1 MQRDYLDNP
10 LSGQRDST
18 LRAINDFIEGY
29 LAYETRAE
37 RILSAADADPD
48 SCAANVYAGLL
59 WMLLEAPQAAVHAA
73 KYLSAAE
80 RAAPAATRR
89 EQINTAILRAWADDD
104 LERSIRLCDQ
114 ASDEFP
120 RDLAIVKLHQ
130 YFEFNRG
137 NSPQMLRAAVKVGA
151 VNADVPYIYGMK
163 AFGYEQC
170 HLLDEAESEAR
181 AALAMRRKEPWAQH
195 ALAHVFL
202 TRGRI
207 DEGAQFLEDS
217 ADTWSGLNSFMLTH
231 IWWHLALFYL
241 SQGRDAEAL
250 KLYDA
255 HCWGIAKDYSQD
267 QVGAVS
273 LLARLEIAGV
283 AVGSR
288 WQDLAHH
295 LAARAEDTV
304 QPFLTLQYLY
314 GLARAQRPQAEVLL
328 ESVRRHAQTAPHFNR
343 SVWREVALPALRGL
357 VCLCTR
363 RIRPRLAALERRAA
377 AHGRGGRQPRAARSI
392 RASAAG
398 RGAQERPFDRRT
410 TSAGIAAQ
418 RRPLR
423 RAGKLRAG
431 CGVWQ
436 TRIGISGRTGA
447 QPGGTYPRPSCRETT
462 MSRDPLGILF
472 ESIDARREEMVDLA
486 RSLIRFPTIN
496 PPGEAYRPCAEF
508 IGRRLSARGFSVA
521 YVRAAGTPGDSERY
535 PRINVIA
542 RRDGAASGP
551 CVHFNSHIDV
561 VQTGAGWTMD
571 PFAAQVVD
579 GKIFGRGAC
588 DMKGGLAA
596 SIIAVEAL
604 IDSNAALPGALEISG
619 TVDEESGGYGGVH
632 YLAERGWFSQ
642 PRVDHVIIPEPLN
655 VDRVCIGHRGVW
667 WAEIETH
674 GRMAHGSMPF
684 LGDCAVRHMNA
695 FIDRLERD
703 LYPKLA
709 ARRTDMPVVPSG
721 ARHSTLNINSI
732 HGGHAESSGYPAPCV
747 PDSCRMVIDRRL
759 LIEENMDSVKGEVR
773 ELLEQLAEERAGFA
787 YEIRDIFQ
795 VQPTMADRNGPVAR
809 STAAA
814 VRRVLGRDAEF
825 ICSPG
830 TYDQKHIDRVGKLRD
845 CIAYGPGILDLA
857 HQPDEYVLIDD
868 MLDSA
873 KVMAMA
879 ARSLLLGGA

>member
-1 MQRDYLDNP
+1 
-10 LSGQRDST
+10 
-18 LRAINDFIEGY
+18 
-29 LAYETRAE
+29 
-37 RILSAADADPD
+37 
-48 SCAANVYAGLL
+48 
-59 WMLLEAPQAAVHAA
+59 
-73 KYLSAAE
+73 
-80 RAAPAATRR
+80 
-89 EQINTAILRAWADDD
+89 
-104 LERSIRLCDQ
+104 
-114 ASDEFP
+114 
-120 RDLAIVKLHQ
+120 
-130 YFEFNRG
+130 
-137 NSPQMLRAAVKVGA
+137 
-151 VNADVPYIYGMK
+151 
-163 AFGYEQC
+163 
-170 HLLDEAESEAR
+170 
-181 AALAMRRKEPWAQH
+181 
-195 ALAHVFL
+195 
-202 TRGRI
+202 
-207 DEGAQFLEDS
+207 
-217 ADTWSGLNSFMLTH
+217 
-231 IWWHLALFYL
+231 
-241 SQGRDAEAL
+241 
-250 KLYDA
+250 
-255 HCWGIAKDYSQD
+255 
-267 QVGAVS
+267 
-273 LLARLEIAGV
+273 
-283 AVGSR
+283 
-288 WQDLAHH
+288 
-295 LAARAEDTV
+295 
-304 QPFLTLQYLY
+304 
-314 GLARAQRPQAEVLL
+314 
-328 ESVRRHAQTAPHFNR
+328 
-343 SVWREVALPALRGL
+343 
-357 VCLCTR
+357 
-363 RIRPRLAALERRAA
+363 
-377 AHGRGGRQPRAARSI
+377 
-392 RASAAG
+392 
-398 RGAQERPFDRRT
+398 
-410 TSAGIAAQ
+410 
-418 RRPLR
+418 
-423 RAGKLRAG
+423 
-431 CGVWQ
+431 
-436 TRIGISGRTGA
+436 
-447 QPGGTYPRPSCRETT
+447 

-542 RRDGAASGP
+542 RRDGAAPGP

-571 PFAAQVVD
+571 PFAAQVAD

-604 IDSNAALPGALEISG
+604 IDSNGALPGALEISG

-773 ELLEQLAEERAGFA
+773 ELLEQLAAERSGFA
-787 YEIRDIFQ
+787 YEMRDIFQ

-845 CIAYGPGILDLA
+845 CIAYGPGILELA